1 MKYLIDTSAWIEY
14 LEGSE
19 KGQKVNEILK
29 EEKNEIYSIP
39 LIVAEIV
46 SKVKRKKGNS
56 DSAFTIV
63 TKTARMVE
71 LDVLTAKEAGL
82 LHAKEKEKSQ
92 SFSLADA
99 IIIKVAQ
106 RNNLKIITKDTHFL
120 SFKEAAVL

>member
-39 LIVAEIV
+39 LIVAETV
-46 SKVKRKKGNS
+46 SKVERKKGNS
-56 DSAFTIV
+56 DSAFDIL

-71 LDVLTAKEAGL
+71 LDILTAKEAGL

>member
-39 LIVAEIV
+39 LIVAETV
-46 SKVKRKKGNS
+46 SKVERKKGNS
-56 DSAFTIV
+56 DSAFDIL

-71 LDVLTAKEAGL
+71 LDILTAKEAGL
-82 LHAKEKEKSQ
+82 LHAKEKEKSP

-106 RNNLKIITKDTHFL
+106 RKNLKIITKDTHFL